1 MKWGALVVTGWLVMS
16 AVIAANGRQASAHA
30 GHDAEETVEAASA
43 APAMAVMSG
52 DDACWQDYVE
62 RAVQIYVN
70 LISCV
75 KDNEWYDAFGY
86 LICELSYEFGA
97 FMAFMRLM
105 ACINS

>member
-30 GHDAEETVEAASA
+30 GHDAEETVEAARA
-43 APAMAVMSG
+43 APALALISA
-52 DDACWQDYVE
+52 DDAGSQDYVE

>member
-1 MKWGALVVTGWLVMS
+1 MKWGALVIAGLLVMNAVVS
-16 AVIAANGRQASAHA
+16 ATGRQAAAHA
-30 GHDAEETVEAASA
+30 GRDAEETVEATA
-43 APAMAVMSG
+43 AGPAVAIMSG

-62 RAVQIYVN
+62 RAVQIYMN

-75 KDNEWYDAFGY
+75 KENEWYDAFGY

-105 ACINS
+105 ACINA